1 MKNILQDTLS
11 FPFFGVLLSYASP
24 FDPLHFFS
32 PFLYCRLQGITKSV
46 SRYPTFRRQFGDL
59 VKTLT
64 EDLAKKNGGSEST
77 NVPKTMQKSNSA
89 LARFQKSFKRLTSS
103 NNGRY
108 EESQSQSDALR
119 DLEIL

>member
-11 FPFFGVLLSYASP
+11 FPFFGVLLSFASP
-24 FDPLHFFS
+24 FEPLHFFS
-32 PFLYCRLQGITKSV
+32 PFFLCRLQGITKSV
-46 SRYPTFRRQFGDL
+46 SRYPTFRRQFDDL

>member
-1 MKNILQDTLS
+1 MLLHLT
-11 FPFFGVLLSYASP
+11 PFI
-24 FDPLHFFS
+24 FFS
-32 PFLYCRLQGITKSV
+32 RFLYCRLQGITKSV
-46 SRYPTFRRQFGDL
+46 SRYPTFRRQFDDL